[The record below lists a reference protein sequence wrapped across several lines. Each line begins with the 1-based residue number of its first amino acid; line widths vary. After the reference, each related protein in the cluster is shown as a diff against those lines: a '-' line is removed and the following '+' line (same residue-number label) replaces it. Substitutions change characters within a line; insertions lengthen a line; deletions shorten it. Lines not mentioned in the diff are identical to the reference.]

1 VSADPC
7 VAPGCT
13 LETVDPHPEAPGGEE
28 DEVARQRRKHRAAI
42 LSRPVPGSPT
52 TTLRQ
57 LADEALAAPTLTDE
71 RDGVARFLAAG
82 GHSQDTIE
90 KILSCLDLPADGAGL
105 DGALCGPM
113 DASPGQHRLRTVA
126 HLEALLRKD

>member
-1 VSADPC
+1 MDP
-7 VAPGCT
+7 
-13 LETVDPHPEAPGGEE
+13 DPEAPGGEE

-52 TTLRQ
+52 TTLGQ

-71 RDGVARFLAAG
+71 PDGVARFLAAG
-82 GHSQDTIE
+82 GHSQATIE
-90 KILSCLDLPADGAGL
+90 KILNCLDLPTPGSGSGD
-105 DGALCGPM
+105 ALCGPM
-113 DASPGQHRLRTVA
+113 DASPGQDRLRTVA